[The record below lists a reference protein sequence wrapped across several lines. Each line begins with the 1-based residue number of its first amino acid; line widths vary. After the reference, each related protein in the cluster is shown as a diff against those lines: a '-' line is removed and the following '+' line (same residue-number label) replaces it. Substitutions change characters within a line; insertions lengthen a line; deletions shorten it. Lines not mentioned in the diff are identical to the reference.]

1 MPLPHAA
8 PLPPRRTIRS
18 LYVHVPFCQ
27 TICGYCDFY
36 SQVLDRGSVTPLVD
50 SLLRELDL
58 HAEQYDLQL
67 DTIFVGGGTPTVL
80 PPADLLRL
88 LSRIR
93 ELAAPGCEFT
103 VEANPATVTPQ
114 IADALAAGG
123 VNRVSIGAQSFDRNE
138 LRVLERIHQPAQVG
152 ETVARVRSVG
162 IQQVNL
168 DLIFA
173 IPGQNPARWQSN
185 LAAALELQPTHL
197 SCYGLTYEKGTPLFD
212 QWQSGVVKRVDEDAE
227 AAMFESTIDTLA
239 AAGLAQYEI
248 SNFARSGAQCRH
260 NLVYWRNEPALGVG
274 PSAAGFDGEVRYK
287 NIPDTAAYVRAL
299 NANTPPRLEAE
310 RLSFDR
316 RMRETAMLGLRLID
330 GVGRESFAG
339 RFGHD
344 PLTLFDDGGKRFIE
358 AGLLEM
364 DNSRIRLTRRGL
376 LLSDTVMAAL
386 L

>member
-58 HAEQYDLQL
+58 HTEQYDLQL

-138 LRVLERIHQPAQVG
+138 LRVLERACG
-152 ETVARVRSVG
+152 CARKSGSISPRASTHSKSAWLLCRMQQTRS
-162 IQQVNL
+162 
-168 DLIFA
+168 
-173 IPGQNPARWQSN
+173 
-185 LAAALELQPTHL
+185 T
-197 SCYGLTYEKGTPLFD
+197 
-212 QWQSGVVKRVDEDAE
+212 
-227 AAMFESTIDTLA
+227 
-239 AAGLAQYEI
+239 
-248 SNFARSGAQCRH
+248 
-260 NLVYWRNEPALGVG
+260 
-274 PSAAGFDGEVRYK
+274 
-287 NIPDTAAYVRAL
+287 
-299 NANTPPRLEAE
+299 
-310 RLSFDR
+310 
-316 RMRETAMLGLRLID
+316 
-330 GVGRESFAG
+330 
-339 RFGHD
+339 
-344 PLTLFDDGGKRFIE
+344 
-358 AGLLEM
+358 
-364 DNSRIRLTRRGL
+364 
-376 LLSDTVMAAL
+376 
-386 L
+386 